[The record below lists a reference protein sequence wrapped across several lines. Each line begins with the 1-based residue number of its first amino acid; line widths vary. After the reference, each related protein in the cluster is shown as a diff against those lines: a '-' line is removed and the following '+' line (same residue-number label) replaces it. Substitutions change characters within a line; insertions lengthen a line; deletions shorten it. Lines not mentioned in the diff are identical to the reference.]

1 MQNVVKLGSSQK
13 DAAIAELLNAIASI
27 RSGEMI
33 GLTLIKT
40 SSSLSV
46 CSTIVLEPFREE
58 MIRSA

>member
-1 MQNVVKLGSSQK
+1 MHNVFELGSSEK

-27 RSGEMI
+27 RSGDLI

-46 CSTIVLEPFREE
+46 DSTTVLAPFREE